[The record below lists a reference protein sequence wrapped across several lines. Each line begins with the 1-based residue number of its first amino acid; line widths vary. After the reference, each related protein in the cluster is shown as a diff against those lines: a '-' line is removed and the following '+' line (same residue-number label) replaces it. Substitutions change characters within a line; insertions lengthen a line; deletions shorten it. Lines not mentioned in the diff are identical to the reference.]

1 MTERFAEGPD
11 VHAPAPG
18 AREPG
23 PASGSANTTAPNA
36 PDVPRTTSSPAPW
49 ICATCGYALDGLPRT
64 TPCPECGGLER
75 CELVTLP
82 TPTRYLRLA
91 AILGVTALTIFAIVG
106 LVNSNLL
113 CVSWIVAPAIGAAA
127 LVWAAVR
134 APIVH
139 AGSMVVAASA
149 IGFAVGVFVTLWAT
163 AIAWHF
169 DIGSIASGGSTAG
182 VLWVVAPIVATV
194 VGALGAV
201 LGFAVGGRCSSR
213 LR

>member
-1 MTERFAEGPD
+1 M
-11 VHAPAPG
+11 
-18 AREPG
+18 
-23 PASGSANTTAPNA
+23 
-36 PDVPRTTSSPAPW
+36 
-49 ICATCGYALDGLPRT
+49 
-64 TPCPECGGLER
+64 
-75 CELVTLP
+75 
-82 TPTRYLRLA
+82 
-91 AILGVTALTIFAIVG
+91 TALTIFAIVG

-127 LVWAAVR
+127 FVWAAVR

-169 DIGSIASGGSTAG
+169 DIGSIASGSSTAG